1 MARTVPTDQ
10 SQAYV
15 FLFMAIYLF
24 SNKLLRPGL
33 YLPPEYRPRN
43 LFATLDAVF
52 EVVPQGVL
60 EHLLRSRL
68 SILKGAREQLLLVA
82 GHCKQARFFRILAEV
97 GLADGWVNERQ
108 HGQECL
114 WFAAS
119 MGLIGVVGRLLEKGC
134 RPDERLTFRTWA
146 GLTHIVNP
154 TAVLEAIKNGHFECA
169 QLLLQHCDVNAPL
182 LLPGSRSSKK
192 YDATTFQEF
201 ARHHASADERSQWK
215 EGWMRGLRMLLE
227 AGANLDA
234 LFTWSPRRDYIWDT
248 DPERWDSGY
257 WIGQQQPDVLTSH
270 CFRRILQS
278 RPGHHRTR
286 WWPSILD
293 YFFYFDR
300 PVFNHFSHYSQ
311 AFTRKVTRSG
321 VLQALE
327 RGNLDQYLDSK
338 QSSIYDH
345 DIRNLLQ
352 TILAEQFFIREYETP
367 NKLPSEHAPAKK
379 PYLEVVRALLD
390 LGIDFD
396 HTSTLEVPRG
406 YDIYRPRIQL
416 GNERERTYCNQ
427 VTFLLYAILCDTLR
441 TEPQLE
447 AMQVLIGRGADV
459 TCSHLVQASRYPGTG
474 LLKLVLSHVEGI
486 ATEGAR
492 ALAVSASRNNFEA
505 VELLLDAGV
514 DVNTELV
521 DRRGKPGSIV
531 AFVLENW
538 DGCQQDPSQMVRF
551 LVSRGAILRV
561 SREKPLLSDLLRFP
575 LTYRYVIRLPSIL
588 QTACFAIDQG
598 LESGDPDILSASML
612 ECCGCPP
619 HLNRCDDSLEMFEY
633 LFWKGAS
640 LGPGSPLAA
649 WIYTGGGIGLVQ
661 EMLDRGADKNSHSA
675 QNLLFGGRLTPLQ
688 AAAAVCNEEV
698 VLLLLR
704 EGADV
709 NAPAKGRPGTTALQ
723 AICSFNVN
731 SQDEQERKTRIV
743 QTLIAHDANVNAGLA
758 DQIGATAL
766 QHAAADGD
774 LPLAVLLLRHG
785 ADVNAPPFKK
795 MKCNALDRAAGTG
808 RLDMVKLLLNANA
821 LSHLRGM
828 TGYDGAIK
836 RAEKHKHFV
845 VADLIRQHAAE
856 TASNEELI
864 NPYLQQPPRD
874 WREYRYGSDS
884 DSYSDSEDA
893 SWDSDSDSSQ
903 SWFLSLESESN
914 QSDRSE
920 DMYSADD

>member
-33 YLPPEYRPRN
+33 YIPPEYRPRK

-52 EVVPQGVL
+52 KVVPQGVL
-60 EHLLRSRL
+60 QRLLRSRL
-68 SILKGAREQLLLVA
+68 SILKDAREQLLLVA

-119 MGLIGVVGRLLEKGC
+119 MGLIGVVGRLLKKGC

-146 GLTHIVNP
+146 SFTHIVNP

-169 QLLLQHCDVNAPL
+169 QLLLQHCDINTPL
-182 LLPGSRSSKK
+182 LLPGSSKK
-192 YDATTFQEF
+192 YDATTFQEL

-215 EGWMRGLRMLLE
+215 ECWMRGLRMLLE

-234 LFTWSPRRDYIWDT
+234 LFTWSPRRDCFWDT

-257 WIGQQQPDVLTSH
+257 GIGQQQPDELTSH
-270 CFRRILQS
+270 CFRQILQS
-278 RPGHHRTR
+278 RPGHHGTG

-338 QSSIYDH
+338 QSSIDDH

-352 TILAEQFFIREYETP
+352 TILVEQFFIREYETP
-367 NKLPSEHAPAKK
+367 NKLPSEHAPKK

-406 YDIYRPRIQL
+406 YEIYEPWFQL

-447 AMQVLIGRGADV
+447 AVQVLIGRGADV

-531 AFVLENW
+531 AFVLESW
-538 DGCQQDPSQMVRF
+538 DAPQQDPSQMVRF

-561 SREKPLLSDLLRFP
+561 SREEPLLSDLLRFP
-575 LTYRYVIRLPSIL
+575 LTSQYVMRLPSFF
-588 QTACFAIDQG
+588 QTACFVIDQG

-619 HLNRCDDSLEMFEY
+619 RLNRCDDSLELFEH
-633 LFWKGAS
+633 LFRKGAS

-649 WIYTGGGIGLVQ
+649 WIYTGGGTGLVQ
-661 EMLDRGADKNSHSA
+661 EMLDSGADENCHSA

-709 NAPAKGRPGTTALQ
+709 NAPAKGHPGRTALQ
-723 AICSFNVN
+723 AICSFDVN
-731 SQDEQERKTRIV
+731 SQNEQKRKTRIV
-743 QTLIAHDANVNAGLA
+743 QSLID
-758 DQIGATAL
+758 
-766 QHAAADGD
+766 
-774 LPLAVLLLRHG
+774 HG
-785 ADVNAPPFKK
+785 ADVNAAPAHGYGYTALQMAAERGDLPLAILLLRHSADVNAPPSKK
-795 MKCNALDRAAGTG
+795 TRYNALDRAAGTG

-836 RAEKHKHFV
+836 QAEKHKHFV
-845 VADLIRQHAAE
+845 VADLIRQH
-856 TASNEELI
+856 TAEELM

-884 DSYSDSEDA
+884 DSDSDSEDA

-903 SWFLSLESESN
+903 SWFLSSESESN

-920 DMYSADD
+920 DMYSAND